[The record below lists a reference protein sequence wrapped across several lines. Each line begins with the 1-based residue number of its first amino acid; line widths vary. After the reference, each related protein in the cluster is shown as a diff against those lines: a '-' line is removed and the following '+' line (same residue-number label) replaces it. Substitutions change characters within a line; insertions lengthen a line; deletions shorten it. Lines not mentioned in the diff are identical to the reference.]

1 MNRILFEGRLLVSMA
16 ASVARQD
23 DLRPL
28 HGKLDWERM
37 FRIADYNRIADLIY
51 VAVLGNEKVPQQ
63 WRDRFFERYQESL
76 RFGDICTEG
85 EQEFLALLESREISA
100 LIVGSSSRRLLYEM
114 PEMAGVCSLCL
125 YMNTENYVLAKGYLI
140 DLGYETDRAYGV
152 YGERLRRPDGFSVEL
167 YDGIPYKTPFY
178 HKQLSRLLD
187 RGETAAPY
195 THIRIL
201 SPSDRLIWLFA
212 QAAYLYATDQ
222 LLVRH
227 LMDLCVLHRSLAET
241 PEMER
246 IWQRLKGL
254 KIGSLCEKLLGLGYM
269 WFGTKEE
276 RAVSPSQDELEVY
289 DVIENR
295 ILGYGKEYPETMP
308 EALALT
314 GSILKAEERENRHAR
329 RKLLYRRFMDDCNEL
344 YSLFRK
350 KDQQDSLK

>member
-1 MNRILFEGRLLVSMA
+1 M
-16 ASVARQD
+16 
-23 DLRPL
+23 
-28 HGKLDWERM
+28 
-37 FRIADYNRIADLIY
+37 
-51 VAVLGNEKVPQQ
+51 
-63 WRDRFFERYQESL
+63 
-76 RFGDICTEG
+76 
-85 EQEFLALLESREISA
+85 
-100 LIVGSSSRRLLYEM
+100 
-114 PEMAGVCSLCL
+114 CSLCL